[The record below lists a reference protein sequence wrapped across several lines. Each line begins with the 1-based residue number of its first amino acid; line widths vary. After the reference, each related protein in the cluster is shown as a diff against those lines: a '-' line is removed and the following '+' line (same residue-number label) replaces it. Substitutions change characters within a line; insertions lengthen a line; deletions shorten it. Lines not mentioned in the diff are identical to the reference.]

1 MSAIKYVGRR
11 INPSYLALVINAHS
25 KTVVD
30 YNVPQSLSE
39 DAIIIYNNVRPHL
52 SNQML
57 TTIQMHALNKL
68 KRKQYKS
75 KKLNNHMIV
84 QL

>member
-1 MSAIKYVGRR
+1 MLKLKEEVNCKRY
-11 INPSYLALVINAHS
+11 Y
-25 KTVVD
+25 
-30 YNVPQSLSE
+30 
-39 DAIIIYNNVRPHL
+39 IYNNRRPHL

-57 TTIQMHALNKL
+57 TPLQMHQQNKL

-75 KKLNNHMIV
+75 KKLSNEVIT